1 MASIGPDAR
10 GVKYQAALDRHLS
23 KDLIDQQARD
33 CGHRWRE
40 RALGPTM
47 TVYLWIMQMLLCNL
61 SMEGVRHLSQKAVT
75 AAAICQAKARLPL
88 QLLVRLN
95 ELLLAQIDDGKPR
108 PTWHGRRLLGGDGV
122 CYYTPDTPPLRKKFG
137 SKKPFGFPLL
147 KVVTLFDL
155 ASGAMLR
162 QISLP
167 HKRQESPV
175 LGRLLRWA
183 RLGDVAVLDRAY
195 PAFSNLCEARRRG
208 VELITR
214 LKKNLFA
221 RAGTRRTV
229 IKKLGKGDLLVL
241 WRKPKERPKLMG
253 RRAWKILP
261 AQLTL
266 RQISLTLKRRGWRT
280 RHITVLT
287 TLIGREAYPAADI
300 TAVYGRR
307 WEVETNFRHLK
318 TTLNL
323 EHLRSETLAGVERE
337 LVVRSLAY
345 NLVCLTMRQAARL
358 LKVDSLRI
366 SFADTLHFLVL
377 GSATLSMEVIK
388 INPQRPGR
396 FEPRR
401 LKRQNK
407 NYLPLN
413 CSRADA
419 RKKAG

>member
-95 ELLLAQIDDGKPR
+95 ELLLAQIDDGKPQ
-108 PTWHGRRLLGGDGV
+108 PTWHGHRLLAGDGV

-221 RAGTRRTV
+221 RYTSEVGV
-229 IKKLGKGDLLVL
+229 
-241 WRKPKERPKLMG
+241 
-253 RRAWKILP
+253 
-261 AQLTL
+261 
-266 RQISLTLKRRGWRT
+266 RQKWIRMSL
-280 RHITVLT
+280 
-287 TLIGREAYPAADI
+287 
-300 TAVYGRR
+300 
-307 WEVETNFRHLK
+307 LK
-318 TTLNL
+318 TERNSNL
-323 EHLRSETLAGVERE
+323 KNALKS
-337 LVVRSLAY
+337 
-345 NLVCLTMRQAARL
+345 VC
-358 LKVDSLRI
+358 
-366 SFADTLHFLVL
+366 
-377 GSATLSMEVIK
+377 
-388 INPQRPGR
+388 
-396 FEPRR
+396 
-401 LKRQNK
+401 
-407 NYLPLN
+407 
-413 CSRADA
+413 
-419 RKKAG
+419 